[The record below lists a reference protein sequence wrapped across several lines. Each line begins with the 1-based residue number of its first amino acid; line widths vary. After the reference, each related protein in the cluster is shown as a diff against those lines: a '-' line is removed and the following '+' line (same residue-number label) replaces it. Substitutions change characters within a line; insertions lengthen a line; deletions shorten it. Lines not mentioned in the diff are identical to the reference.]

1 MARRVVVTGL
11 GAVTPIGNTV
21 EAYWAALKEKQ
32 VGIAPITMF
41 DTTDFKVKLAAEV
54 KDFDPLNYMDKKEAR
69 RMDRFSHF
77 AVAAAGMALDDAGFS
92 ADCVDPWRVGVVIG
106 NGIGGIEELEETRMK
121 LAEGG
126 PRKIPPLFIPRIISN
141 IAAGNVSIQYG
152 LKGKNFNVSSACASG
167 THSIGEAFR
176 TIQYGDADMMVAGG
190 TESCITPLTTA
201 GFQSLTA
208 LSCSEDPL
216 RASIPFDK
224 ERDGFIM
231 GEGAGLL
238 ILEELEHAKARGA
251 RIYAELAGYAAT
263 SDAYHITAPLED
275 GSGAAKTMELAMADA
290 GITPEQVDYIN
301 AHGTG
306 TPTNDVME
314 SRAIEAAFGAHAKQ
328 LKVSSTKSMVGHLLG
343 GSGGVEA
350 VACVKSVEEGYIHAT
365 AGYQVPDEECTLDYV
380 TGDGEAMEVR
390 YCLKNSLGFGG
401 HNATLCFGKY
411 EG

>member
-11 GAVTPIGNTV
+11 GAVTPVGNTV
-21 EAYWAALKEKQ
+21 EAYWSALKEKK
-32 VGIAPITMF
+32 VGIGPTTLF
-41 DTTDFKVKLAAEV
+41 DTTDFKVKLSAEV
-54 KDFDPLNYMDKKEAR
+54 KDFDPQDYMDRKEAR

-77 AVAAAGMALDDAGFS
+77 AVAAAGMALKDAGFS
-92 ADCVDPWRVGVVIG
+92 EDCVDPWRVGVIIG
-106 NGIGGIEELEETRMK
+106 NGIGGIEELEESRMK

-126 PRKIPPLFIPRIISN
+126 PKKIPPLFIPRIISN

-152 LKGKNFNVSSACASG
+152 LKGKNFNVVSACASG

-201 GFQSLTA
+201 GFQALTA

-216 RASIPFDK
+216 RASIPFDA
-224 ERDGFIM
+224 ERDGFVM
-231 GEGAGLL
+231 GEGAGIL

-251 RIYAELAGYAAT
+251 RIYAELAGYGAT
-263 SDAYHITAPLED
+263 SDAYHITSPCED
-275 GSGAAKTMELAMADA
+275 GSGAAKTMEFAMADA

-306 TPTNDVME
+306 TKANDAME
-314 SRAIEAAFGAHAKQ
+314 SRAIEAAFGEHAKQ
-328 LKVSSTKSMVGHLLG
+328 LKVSSTKSMIGHLLG
-343 GSGGVEA
+343 GAGGVEA
-350 VACVKSVEEGYIHAT
+350 VVCVKSVEEGYVHAT
-365 AGYQVPDEECTLDYV
+365 AGYRVPDEECTLDYV
-380 TGDGEAMEVR
+380 TGEGEAMEVR
-390 YCLKNSLGFGG
+390 YCLTNSLGFGG